1 MKKDDEKQFQ
11 TYVGVDQA
19 HSLDGELKALRSRLR
34 WAHESQG
41 LAAGVLTLLNR
52 EVVGLDAI
60 REILRMVKEFT
71 GLEAVGIRL
80 REGEDFPYFETQGF
94 SDHFVEAENS
104 LCGRAYGGEI
114 IRDSVGNPVLE
125 CMCGNILQGRTNPSF
140 PFFTQ
145 GGSFW
150 SNSTTE
156 LLATTSEEDR
166 QTRTPKPMQRGGIRI
181 SCAHTV
187 AVGP

>member
-80 REGEDFPYFETQGF
+80 REGEDFPYLKPRAFRIISWKLRILCAVALTVARSSGIPLEIRSWSACAATYYKDARTLHSPF
-94 SDHFVEAENS
+94 S
-104 LCGRAYGGEI
+104 RK
-114 IRDSVGNPVLE
+114 VGVS
-125 CMCGNILQGRTNPSF
+125 GAIAQQSF
-140 PFFTQ
+140 SPPHRKKI
-145 GGSFW
+145 
-150 SNSTTE
+150 
-156 LLATTSEEDR
+156 DR
-166 QTRTPKPMQRGGIRI
+166 LVPKPMQPGGIRI